1 MGKKIRLA
9 RIEKDMAINELA
21 EKVGVTPQYISDI
34 ERGRA
39 KNPSI
44 KLLRKIAKEL
54 DVSISQLID

>member
-9 RIEKDMAINELA
+9 RVKKDMAINELA
-21 EKVGVTPQYISDI
+21 KKVGVTPQYISDI

-44 KLLRKIAKEL
+44 KLLKKIAEEL
-54 DVSISQLID
+54 EVTISQLID